1 MAKPFDPKAKAKKQ
15 KIVLGVLGVVLAAVL
30 AYQAPTILGLFGGSS
45 SEVASE
51 PAPTAAVPVASP
63 TPTTPAPAG
72 SAQLVDSDVAPQ
84 PAEGQLVSF
93 DRFES
98 KDPFAQQAEE
108 QPAPAAPPAR
118 SDPADSG
125 LSEDN
130 FAPAP
135 QSSAP
140 PAARRAAIATITV
153 NGVPSDVAVG
163 GAFPEGEPIFRLA
176 SLRRG
181 TAKIGIVE
189 GTYASGSP
197 TITLKKGGKPVT
209 LMNTAEGTTYV
220 LRFVGVK

>member
-15 KIVLGVLGVVLAAVL
+15 KIVLAVLGVVLLGVL
-30 AYQAPTILGLFGGSS
+30 AYQAPTILGLFGGGS

-51 PAPTAAVPVASP
+51 PAPATPVPPAPTSP
-63 TPTTPAPAG
+63 ATPAASG
-72 SAQLVDSDVAPQ
+72 SAQLVDSDVAPE

-108 QPAPAAPPAR
+108 QPAPAPRARPTPAK
-118 SDPADSG
+118 SG
-125 LSEDN
+125 LPEGN
-130 FAPAP
+130 FEPVP
-135 QSSAP
+135 QPSAP
-140 PAARRAAIATITV
+140 RAARPAAIARITV

-176 SLRRG
+176 SLKKG
-181 TAKIGIVE
+181 VAKIGIVD
-189 GTYASGSP
+189 GTYASGSA
-197 TITLKKGGKPVT
+197 TITLKQGGKPVT

-220 LRFVGVK
+220 LRLVRVS